1 MKGFYSA
8 RTEGWN
14 SNPTAQAIS
23 TEGVFMTL
31 EAHWNATAKLSE
43 PDILRVNMTVE
54 LPSEYATA
62 LAADTVTQYFTMKK
76 MGGFGKSEYT
86 TVLCDTNPV
95 NATHVTQT
103 VAQFTSASIIGEFMS
118 MWSGSAAPVSPATW
132 QLSTGKQN
140 MGYKDSVYFPSY
152 KSISCEAML
161 LVDKEDR
168 DETFFGDYEF
178 FMGAEFDS
186 VASGTVW
193 LAVSE

>member
-1 MKGFYSA
+1 
-8 RTEGWN
+8 
-14 SNPTAQAIS
+14 
-23 TEGVFMTL
+23 MTL

-86 TVLCDTNPV
+86 TVLCETNPV
-95 NATHVTQT
+95 NATHVTQA
-103 VAQFTSASIIGEFMS
+103 VAQFTSASIIGEMMS
-118 MWSGSAAPVSPATW
+118 MWSISATPVSPATW

-140 MGYKDSVYFPSY
+140 MGYEDSIYFPGY

-161 LVDKEDR
+161 PVDKEDR